1 MKRIPQI
8 LIIFLLL
15 STICYSQTV
24 IEKNRLQK
32 YIGSAGHTY
41 IYNKTKLSIDN
52 LDIDKVT
59 EYATKLF
66 TQLGLDI
73 DPPLSKQSFCM
84 MGWEKGRAIIIY
96 YTKPILNISISHST
110 PKGEKLPTA
119 EEEIK
124 IRNYQ
129 IQITEQM
136 IKELQLL

>member
-1 MKRIPQI
+1 MKRTIQI
-8 LIIFLLL
+8 LIIIFILT
-15 STICYSQTV
+15 SICYSQTV
-24 IEKNRLQK
+24 IEKNKLKR

-41 IYNKTKLSIDN
+41 IYDNTKLSIDN

-119 EEEIK
+119 EEETK

-129 IQITEQM
+129 ISLTEQM